1 MRRATSIAAIVIG
14 VILVVGGIGTW
25 IIVSQTLA
33 DQKIVVSDDADCL
46 AGDEVDGPFSA
57 YCEAKVIE
65 KHALEA
71 TGGLYYA
78 ELDREDPLREVAA
91 NASYLQ
97 ASLFTS
103 VVAFG
108 VAGMAVLVG
117 VLFVMIGLGIRDVA
131 ERTPEP
137 ARAED
142 EPMPPPADADA
153 V

>member
-46 AGDEVDGPFSA
+46 AGDEVDGPISA

-137 ARAED
+137 ARVGD

>member
-137 ARAED
+137 ARMRD
-142 EPMPPPADADA
+142 EPMPPPADADT